1 MFVSCVLKGRLYVAS
16 IYDRV
21 NLGDCRVH
29 LGLSSGEFSA
39 ELRRQLD
46 TGRILAYTQA
56 YERRGQVHFSAVWSP
71 RTTRHWAAGHGLSK
85 YALLN
90 RLSDYSA
97 ANVPL
102 VCVTAYVDDDDEHVG
117 GGGALMFAALWR

>member
-1 MFVSCVLKGRLYVAS
+1 MAVVVSKGRLYVAA

-29 LGLSSGEFSA
+29 LGLSSAEFAA

-56 YERRGQVHFSAVWSP
+56 YTRRGRVHFSAVWSP
-71 RTTRHWAAGHGLSK
+71 RTTRYWAAGHRMSK

-90 RLSDYSA
+90 RLEDYSA
-97 ANVPL
+97 ADVPL
-102 VCVTAYVDDDDEHVG
+102 VCVTAYVDDNMGDS
-117 GGGALMFAALWR
+117 GALMFAALWR